1 MPTKIGAGG
10 HQQNYDARGRYVKT
24 SYCEIRPTKRQIF
37 GNKRKNQVEKFLC
50 IAEKKNDPYVKELI
64 LLIEKGIPCAI
75 QCVNE
80 MRYDSVHKKMREF
93 DIITRK
99 LIIEVKSGKVKKA
112 LKQFIEQQ
120 EYAKSV
126 NKKYVVF
133 APNIANATKTAYN
146 KNNIDIVTTKNDLLR
161 IIKEY
166 EK

>member
-1 MPTKIGAGG
+1 MFEDTKYFNYIFNILLEKEKTIVQIKRNEMPEDENNTVLSGIKNELYYWYTKKYFPMD
-10 HQQNYDARGRYVKT
+10 NL
-24 SYCEIRPTKRQIF
+24 
-37 GNKRKNQVEKFLC
+37 EKFE
-50 IAEKKNDPYVKELI
+50 EKLKFV
-64 LLIEKGIPCAI
+64 
-75 QCVNE
+75 
-80 MRYDSVHKKMREF
+80 
-93 DIITRK
+93 
-99 LIIEVKSGKVKKA
+99 
-112 LKQFIEQQ
+112 KQFIEQQ